1 MISGIMKTFKMTCED
16 VYPLISESRDRSLP
30 FFKRMR
36 LKMHLALCGLCNI
49 YQNQL
54 DILSKIA
61 QLLGENETKALEE
74 NSMRPETKEKIQK
87 WIINKT

>member
-1 MISGIMKTFKMTCED
+1 MISGMMKTFKMTCED

-61 QLLGENETKALEE
+61 RLLGKNETKALEDI
-74 NSMRPETKEKIQK
+74 NMKPETKEKIQK
-87 WIINKT
+87 WIITKT